1 MRGGG
6 GARAR
11 RCCSAGDPPPP
22 PPPTHAPGHAALLL
36 DSENEPAAHVTHAPA
51 PASDPV
57 PELHLEHCA
66 ASVPLHVPGWH
77 AAHMVAPAA
86 VLAVPGLQGKHAQA
100 PLEVATVAAVGAYD
114 TRRLARVRLHVASG
128 AILPLRAWQASAA
141 GTSSGGEPKGRA
153 QTRREESARDRRAA
167 VASAQWGAA
176 TAGTLGGRIG
186 GMRSCCQH
194 KLAT

>member
-1 MRGGG
+1 M
-6 GARAR
+6 
-11 RCCSAGDPPPP
+11 
-22 PPPTHAPGHAALLL
+22 
-36 DSENEPAAHVTHAPA
+36 
-51 PASDPV
+51 
-57 PELHLEHCA
+57 EHCA
-66 ASVPLHVPGWH
+66 ASMPLHVPGWH
-77 AAHMVAPAA
+77 AAHTVAPAA
-86 VLAVPGLQGKHAQA
+86 ALAVPGLQGKHAQA

-128 AILPLRAWQASAA
+128 ARVAPRGVALLPLRAWQASAA